1 MREANSFDIFLLV
14 LLGIIWG
21 SSFFNIKIA
30 TYSYEPITLALV
42 RVIFASAPLILLCKF
57 KKIKIEA
64 FSNVWKHYALIGL
77 CNIAI
82 PFILIAIGTSKINSY
97 LAAMLMSTTPLSGTI
112 LAHFFTKNEKINIFK
127 VIGVLVGFS
136 GILFLFLDKI
146 IINESNYIF
155 ALITILGS
163 TFYSIGGILTIKIKN
178 KGNENVTTST
188 TIWSLIF
195 LFPMAIILEK
205 PWLSDPSLES
215 TLSLLYL
222 GIVATGLAWTPFG
235 GDILF
240 IEASVSPGSGKI
252 QITGQLGDVMKESAQ
267 LALSYLKAHSKQLK
281 IPENAFTHWDVHLH
295 VPAGATPKDGPSAGI
310 SILSALASI
319 YTQRK
324 VKGDIALT
332 GEITLRGLVLAV
344 GGIKE
349 KVLAAKRAGIKEVVL
364 PSKNEKDVAE
374 IEQDVIEDLTISY
387 VEKMDQVLPKLLEK
401 TSINK
406 PFEFFERPDIVKK

>member
-14 LLGIIWG
+14 LLGLIWG

-42 RVIFASAPLILLCKF
+42 RVIFASLPLILLCKV
-57 KKIKIEA
+57 KRIQIEA
-64 FSNVWKHYALIGL
+64 FSKEWKHYALIGL

-127 VIGVLVGFS
+127 VIGVLIGFS

-163 TFYSIGGILTIKIKN
+163 TFYSIGGILTIQIKN

-195 LFPMAIILEK
+195 LFPMALILEK
-205 PWLSDPSLES
+205 PWLADPTFES

-222 GIVATGLAWTPFG
+222 GIVATGLAWLIRFR
-235 GDILF
+235 
-240 IEASVSPGSGKI
+240 
-252 QITGQLGDVMKESAQ
+252 
-267 LALSYLKAHSKQLK
+267 
-281 IPENAFTHWDVHLH
+281 
-295 VPAGATPKDGPSAGI
+295 
-310 SILSALASI
+310 ILS
-319 YTQRK
+319 
-324 VKGDIALT
+324 VN
-332 GEITLRGLVLAV
+332 GLVFQTQVAYLIPIFGV
-344 GGIKE
+344 FFGYFLMDEVITWRVLISLSIIILGI
-349 KVLAAKRAGIKEVVL
+349 
-364 PSKNEKDVAE
+364 
-374 IEQDVIEDLTISY
+374 Y
-387 VEKMDQVLPKLLEK
+387 
-401 TSINK
+401 
-406 PFEFFERPDIVKK
+406 IVKKNNKGFK

>member
-1 MREANSFDIFLLV
+1 MREANSIDIFLLV
-14 LLGIIWG
+14 LLGLIWG

-64 FSNVWKHYALIGL
+64 FSKEWKNYALIGL
-77 CNIAI
+77 CNITI

-127 VIGVLVGFS
+127 VIGVLIGFS

-163 TFYSIGGILTIKIKN
+163 TFYSIGGILTIQIKN

-205 PWLSDPSLES
+205 PWLADPTLES

-222 GIVATGLAWTPFG
+222 GIVATGLAWLIRFR
-235 GDILF
+235 
-240 IEASVSPGSGKI
+240 
-252 QITGQLGDVMKESAQ
+252 
-267 LALSYLKAHSKQLK
+267 
-281 IPENAFTHWDVHLH
+281 
-295 VPAGATPKDGPSAGI
+295 
-310 SILSALASI
+310 ILSI
-319 YTQRK
+319 N
-324 VKGDIALT
+324 
-332 GEITLRGLVLAV
+332 GLVFQTQVAYLIPIFGV
-344 GGIKE
+344 FFGYFLMDEVITWRVLISLSIIIFGI
-349 KVLAAKRAGIKEVVL
+349 
-364 PSKNEKDVAE
+364 
-374 IEQDVIEDLTISY
+374 Y
-387 VEKMDQVLPKLLEK
+387 
-401 TSINK
+401 
-406 PFEFFERPDIVKK
+406 IVKKNNKGLN